1 VKKILGTLTG
11 WLRGMKT
18 WVEGFADRPSARWSL
33 FAIAFIESS
42 FFPIPPDV
50 LLIAM
55 SIAAPRKSCQYAL
68 ICTIGSVCGAFLGY
82 FIGYALFE
90 TVGRPILEFYGALGQ
105 FEAVLANYRENGIMA
120 LFIAGFTPIP
130 FKLFTIAA
138 GFNQTLDLTTLAI
151 GSIIGRSSRF
161 FLVGSLLYF
170 FGAPIKAFLDRYFD
184 RLSIAFVALLVLGF
198 LAVKLLA

>member
-1 VKKILGTLTG
+1 MKNFFAALTG
-11 WLRGMKT
+11 ILRRLKE
-18 WVEGFADRPSARWSL
+18 WVESYAERPSAGWAL
-33 FAIAFIESS
+33 FTIAFIESS

-55 SIAAPRKSCQYAL
+55 SVAAPKKSYRYAL
-68 ICTIGSVCGAFLGY
+68 ICTAGSVCGAFLGY
-82 FIGYALFE
+82 LIGYALFE

-105 FEAVLANYRENGIMA
+105 FEAVLASYRENGIMA

-138 GFNQTLDLTTLAI
+138 GFNQTLDMTTLVI

-161 FLVGSLLYF
+161 FLVGALLNFY
-170 FGAPIKAFLDRYFD
+170 GASIKSFLDRYFD
-184 RLSIAFVALLVLGF
+184 RLSLAFVALLLLGF

>member
-1 VKKILGTLTG
+1 M
-11 WLRGMKT
+11 LRKMKD
-18 WVEGFADRPSARWSL
+18 WVEGFAGKPHARVAL
-33 FAIAFIESS
+33 FWIAFVESS

-55 SIAAPRKSCQYAL
+55 SIGHPKSSFRNAL
-68 ICTIGSVCGAFLGY
+68 ICTVGSVSGAFLGY

-90 TVGRPILEFYGALGQ
+90 TVGRPILEFYGALDT
-105 FEAVLANYRENGIMA
+105 FDAVLRNYRENGIAA

-138 GFNQTLDLTTLAI
+138 GFNQTLDLTTLAV

-161 FLVGSLLYF
+161 FLVGGLLYF
-170 FGAPIKAFLDRYFD
+170 FGQAIKDFLDRYFD
-184 RLSIAFVALLVLGF
+184 RLSLAFVVLLILGF
-198 LAVKLLA
+198 VVVRWIA

>member
-1 VKKILGTLTG
+1 VKNLYGKLTEL
-11 WLRGMKT
+11 LRGMKT
-18 WVEGFADRPSARWSL
+18 WVEGFADRPSAGWSL
-33 FAIAFIESS
+33 FAIAFVESS

-55 SIAAPRKSCQYAL
+55 SIAAPKKSYRYAL
-68 ICTIGSVCGAFLGY
+68 ICTAGSVCGAFLGY

-105 FEAVLANYRENGIMA
+105 FEVVLSNYRENGILA

-138 GFNQTLDLTTLAI
+138 GFNQTLDLTTLAV
-151 GSIIGRSSRF
+151 GSIVGRSARF

-170 FGAPIKAFLDRYFD
+170 YGATIKTFLDRYFD
-184 RLSIAFVALLVLGF
+184 RLSLAFVILLVLGF
-198 LAVKLLA
+198 VAIKFLA

>member
-1 VKKILGTLTG
+1 MKKLYQALTEL
-11 WLRGMKT
+11 LRRMKT
-18 WVEGFADRPSARWSL
+18 WVEGFADKPSARWSL

-55 SIAAPRKSCQYAL
+55 SITAPKKSYQYAL
-68 ICTIGSVCGAFLGY
+68 ICTVGSVCGAFLGY

-90 TVGRPILEFYGALGQ
+90 AVGRPILEFYGALGQ
-105 FEAVLANYRENGIMA
+105 FEVVLSNYRENGVLA

-138 GFNQTLDLTTLAI
+138 GFNETLSLATLAV
-151 GSIIGRSSRF
+151 GSIVGRSARF
-161 FLVGSLLYF
+161 FLVGALLYF
-170 FGAPIKAFLDRYFD
+170 YGAPIKIFLDRYFD
-184 RLSIAFVALLVLGF
+184 KLSLAFVILLVLGF
-198 LAVKLLA
+198 VAVKLLA